1 MISFVIAD
9 KYPQHLKHLSV
20 MFFLFPGGI
29 GVIHQNIYE
38 YIYSGGIG
46 VIHQNIYEY
55 IYY

>member
-55 IYY
+55 IY